1 MFVLPLIQIGLLLFS
16 IGCGFVIGMILGRTV
31 RRAQAESVQGRRTGL
46 SEPASPFGQTERRAQ
61 RTLDRPPP

>member
-1 MFVLPLIQIGLLLFS
+1 MLVLPLLQLGLVLLS
-16 IGCGFVIGMILGRTV
+16 MGCGFVIGMILERTV
-31 RRAQAESVQGRRTGL
+31 RRAQAASVQGRRTGL

>member
-1 MFVLPLIQIGLLLFS
+1 MFVLPLLQIGLVLLS
-16 IGCGFVIGMILGRTV
+16 MGCGFVIGLLLGRTV

-61 RTLDRPPP
+61 RTLDHPPP